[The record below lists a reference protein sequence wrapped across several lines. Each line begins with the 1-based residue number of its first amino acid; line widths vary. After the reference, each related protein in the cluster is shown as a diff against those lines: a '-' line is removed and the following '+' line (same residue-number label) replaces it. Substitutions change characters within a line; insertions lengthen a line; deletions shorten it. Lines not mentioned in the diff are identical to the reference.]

1 MKFAFGGRTATKS
14 NTKEGSHS
22 PLSFELPLSVTESLI
37 GIFLTRVNLVLRVRI
52 RQYDIIY
59 EVKFP
64 NKDYDGAA
72 ILIVSPLSGQIE
84 TGIFFMNCIHD

>member
-1 MKFAFGGRTATKS
+1 MKFAFGGRTATKT

-59 EVKFP
+59 EVIFYKQGLRRSS
-64 NKDYDGAA
+64 NSYC
-72 ILIVSPLSGQIE
+72 LSTFGS
-84 TGIFFMNCIHD
+84 N